1 MMAFRWWALGVAL
14 LYGGWAAA
22 RGWGI
27 AGLEWDEAEQVLHA
41 QRLQW
46 GYGPQPPLMEW
57 LVWALRQIVPVSPLV
72 ALLAI
77 KAALLW
83 GLAVIA
89 AWTVAQAVRD
99 DRWGVASGTWLLTLT
114 PLLWDGPRSLTHS
127 LLAATAIGAVLAAAM
142 PLMTHPLQSMSARR
156 WVALGLACSAALLAK
171 YNTVLVLAALIVTW
185 MAVLWRATGG
195 FRNSA
200 RQGWQQHGRGLGWMV
215 LGLMPVVPHALW
227 LWGHRMDVAAELQTK
242 MQGVTGRESTALE
255 VLIAW
260 AATAGVSVLI
270 WVLTRAMT
278 GRQRVATNP
287 AASGEPPGWPRRTL
301 AYGAAIAVL
310 LLFLVA
316 SGALQD
322 VQQRWILPMAV
333 PLLVLFAVDRGH
345 RDRGMAR
352 ALTIGSLALV
362 VLGLALLLARPVV
375 LERLGRPSWSQ
386 LPARD
391 IAHWADSMAGPQ
403 TVAVVQPIHVAGALA
418 LHTSAVRWVAYPG
431 SSKLAIPTDVDACDV
446 LWVRARAPKPGP
458 AIATELGYRAEGA
471 LQSYR
476 WHAAS
481 SASSGGT
488 LYAQRWV
495 TDARPCPSLRSVYDR
510 LP

>member
-1 MMAFRWWALGVAL
+1 MTAFRWWALGLAL

-57 LVWALRQIVPVSPLV
+57 WVWVLRHIVPVSPLT

-77 KAALLW
+77 KAGLLW

-89 AWTVAQAVRD
+89 AWTVARSVRD
-99 DRWGVASGTWLLTLT
+99 ECWGIASGTWLLTLT

-127 LLAATAIGAVLAAAM
+127 LLAATAIGAVLAAGM
-142 PLMTHPLQSMSARR
+142 PLLTHPLQPLSARR
-156 WVALGLACSAALLAK
+156 WVALGLACAAASLAK
-171 YNTVLVLAALIVTW
+171 YNTALVLAGLFVTW
-185 MAVLWRATGG
+185 MVALWRAAGG
-195 FRNSA
+195 VSA
-200 RQGWQQHGRGLGWMV
+200 GMRLAWQRHGGGLGWLM
-215 LGLMPVVPHALW
+215 LGLAPVVAHAWW
-227 LWGHRMDVAAELQTK
+227 LWRHRLDVAAALQTK
-242 MQGVTGRESTALE
+242 MQGATGRESAAWE

-260 AATAGVSVLI
+260 VATVAVSALVWL
-270 WVLTRAMT
+270 LARAMS

-287 AASGEPPGWPRRTL
+287 AAGTELPTWPWRTL
-301 AYGAAIAVL
+301 TYGAAIAVL
-310 LLFLVA
+310 LLVLVA

-322 VQQRWILPMAV
+322 VKQRWILPMAV
-333 PLLVLFAVDRGH
+333 PLLVLFAVDRGP

-352 ALTIGSLALV
+352 AMTVGSVTLV
-362 VLGLALLLARPVV
+362 VLGLVMLLARPVV

-391 IAHWADSMAGPQ
+391 IAHWVDSMAGAQ
-403 TVAVVQPIHVAGALA
+403 TVVVAQPIHLAGALA

-431 SSKLAIPTDVDACDV
+431 SSKLAIPAGLDACDV
-446 LWVRARAPKPGP
+446 LWVGP
-458 AIATELGYRAEGA
+458 RVPERGSAVATELGYRAEGP
-471 LQSYR
+471 LQSLR
-476 WHAAS
+476 WHAAP
-481 SASSGGT
+481 SASVGGT